1 MSKRLKRHS
10 AKGGRYE
17 RPTDRTY
24 KRHSG
29 FYVLC
34 RHHHDCGRA
43 LHYPVLWKIQPLFWR
58 KHMGIVIYFYPVRSL
73 RRPYHRRTAQNLQN
87 RAERKLLYY
96 GKRKE
101 PAQNGNLQFFIAV
114 ITCCRLFLYLTPAV
128 LIVILVF
135 VIAGLFSK
143 VLSQVFEKAVTYK
156 QENDLTI

>member
-58 KHMGIVIYFYPVRSL
+58 KHMGIVIDFYPVRSL

-101 PAQNGNLQFFIAV
+101 PAQNGNLQFFY
-114 ITCCRLFLYLTPAV
+114 RSYHLLPAFS
-128 LIVILVF
+128 LSDSGVILVF